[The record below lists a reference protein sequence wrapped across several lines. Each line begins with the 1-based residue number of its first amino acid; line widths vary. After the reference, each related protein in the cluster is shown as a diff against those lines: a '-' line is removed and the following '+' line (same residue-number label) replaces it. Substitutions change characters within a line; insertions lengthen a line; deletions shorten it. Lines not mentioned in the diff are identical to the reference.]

1 MLGSSSSQHDVSA
14 VHQMA
19 IEYMEMVVSGWLEDD
34 TLNIGTE
41 LSEMIEEFM
50 VEANIA
56 IRAKPELLAEYDVHL
71 SVRWN
76 TLKDLIMKIR
86 HNNLE
91 SLIIDE
97 QKLDHRKEE
106 IAWLKPFVSANTKK
120 QTDRKMHADGRNA
133 KKKLVVH
140 RIPVLT
146 EWTRPNSHALVIFPM
161 QKNARGYEA
170 ERGRRLNGC
179 LMRI

>member
-1 MLGSSSSQHDVSA
+1 
-14 VHQMA
+14 
-19 IEYMEMVVSGWLEDD
+19 MEMVVSGWLEDD

-56 IRAKPELLAEYDVHL
+56 IRAKPELLVEYDVHL

-91 SLIIDE
+91 SLITDE

-106 IAWLKPFVSANTKK
+106 IASLTPFASANTKK
-120 QTDRKMHADGRNA
+120 QTDRKMHADGGNA
-133 KKKLVVH
+133 TTKA
-140 RIPVLT
+140 R
-146 EWTRPNSHALVIFPM
+146 RASHPIIDGMGQAKFACPRHLPDAKIC
-161 QKNARGYEA
+161 K
-170 ERGRRLNGC
+170 RL
-179 LMRI
+179 